1 MPLTLVH
8 FALQW
13 IPPNSSL
20 YCSNCSTVDWLSF
33 YHFSENIDCPQNEL
47 LFQGISLLWTGK
59 KKKKKTNHYQHCYHT
74 PGPKTQLLNPGWCQ
88 AKECWNQSEEGRVL
102 ALVVHLLC
110 EWFRW
115 EISSN
120 NPSVCSTLNLL
131 CTIPL
136 LFYLKMKTRLRTN
149 TSLLLFIIS
158 LFCTPVIQS
167 FFL

>member
-1 MPLTLVH
+1 MPLSLVH

-13 IPPNSSL
+13 ICQQSSL

-33 YHFSENIDCPQNEL
+33 YHLGENIDCPQNEL
-47 LFQGISLLWTGK
+47 LFQGISLLWTTK
-59 KKKKKTNHYQHCYHT
+59 KNNHYQHWYHT
-74 PGPKTQLLNPGWCQ
+74 QGPKTQLLNPGWCQ
-88 AKECWNQSEEGRVL
+88 AKECWNQSQEGRVFWHWWCIYYVNDL
-102 ALVVHLLC
+102 DG
-110 EWFRW
+110 

-120 NPSVCSTLNLL
+120 NPSLCSTLNLFY
-131 CTIPL
+131 TIPL

-167 FFL
+167 FYL